1 MNLLRGGR
9 CSNLYDG
16 TTKQLRKFIGVVLWI
31 TGINPRGEFAFLT
44 SIVLDILSIPAS
56 EASAERFFSCSENVQ
71 ISNKLS
77 MKDDLFKVG
86 ILFKMTHLFD
96 NEPVYDD
103 TFLSHRLPRAFD
115 DMQHAY
121 YAGFVCEYGVK
132 KLRSSQNSI

>member
-56 EASAERFFSCSENVQ
+56 EASAERVFF
-71 ISNKLS
+71 
-77 MKDDLFKVG
+77 MF
-86 ILFKMTHLFD
+86 
-96 NEPVYDD
+96 
-103 TFLSHRLPRAFD
+103 
-115 DMQHAY
+115 
-121 YAGFVCEYGVK
+121 
-132 KLRSSQNSI
+132 

>member
-1 MNLLRGGR
+1 MEGI

-31 TGINPRGEFAFLT
+31 TGINLRWF
-44 SIVLDILSIPAS
+44 
-56 EASAERFFSCSENVQ
+56 C
-71 ISNKLS
+71 
-77 MKDDLFKVG
+77 DLFKVG
-86 ILFKMTHLFD
+86 ILFKMTHLFE

-103 TFLSHRLPRAFD
+103 TFLSHRLARAFD

-132 KLRSSQNSI
+132 KLRSKQNSI